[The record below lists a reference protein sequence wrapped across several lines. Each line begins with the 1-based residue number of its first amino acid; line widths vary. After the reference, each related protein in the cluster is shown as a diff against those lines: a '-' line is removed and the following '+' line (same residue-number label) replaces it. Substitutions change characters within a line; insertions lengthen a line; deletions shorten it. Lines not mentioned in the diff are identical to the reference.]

1 MNEISF
7 ELISKAGT
15 AFSLLVEALREAR
28 RHHFEIATQK
38 RAEAEQLMNEAHN
51 LQTQLIVKEM
61 NGEENQ
67 VNVLLVHAQGTLMN
81 TILMSTIVEEFI
93 LLYKEGE

>member
-15 AFSLLVEALREAR
+15 AFSLLIEALREAR
-28 RHHFEIATQK
+28 QHHFESAEQK
-38 RAEAEQLMNEAHN
+38 RQEAEQLMNEAHN

-67 VNVLLVHAQGTLMN
+67 VNVLLIHAQGTLMN
-81 TILMSTIVEEFI
+81 TILMSTVVEEFI
-93 LLYKEGE
+93 LFYKKGE